1 LALLLALIPVLSARR
16 ANKLTHWW
24 RVVYASAERV
34 STKYRTRVRFE
45 CRTQVLG
52 EISADVVPRDVAG
65 LNQARLVPARSM
77 PSRARRRN
85 ASRPFFLEADSI
97 VMTFERPIPMTGPMR
112 AQTFHLADG
121 DAGTAQTIRAM
132 QQLIEQGKK
141 DPRIHEL
148 AARIIAHCPPEYLPA
163 GEIAAAQAIFNWPLA
178 HVRYT
183 PDVDGKET
191 LHSAWDIV
199 RLGIGDC
206 DDFTILYCSLFATIG
221 KKTRIVTIASHAED
235 PRQFS
240 HVYPEVYVQGR
251 WIPID
256 AARRSAAFAKGPEH
270 WYRRQEWSSSPGGYS
285 DVAGMNGYTQ
295 RHAMGYQPAALP
307 AAYRTDANPIIRRA
321 VTQLRGRAPMG
332 VGNYGLGA
340 LRRLGQDS
348 SSDGVDW
355 SGIASAISAGT
366 TGTAN
371 IITAER
377 ASPYNL
383 FPTTSLN
390 AAGRAPVYPYGMVPG
405 AVPGSPY
412 AGAFPTSIFSTI
424 SPTTLLLLG
433 LGGVAVIAL
442 ASRR

>member
-1 LALLLALIPVLSARR
+1 
-16 ANKLTHWW
+16 
-24 RVVYASAERV
+24 
-34 STKYRTRVRFE
+34 
-45 CRTQVLG
+45 
-52 EISADVVPRDVAG
+52 
-65 LNQARLVPARSM
+65 M
-77 PSRARRRN
+77 
-85 ASRPFFLEADSI
+85 
-97 VMTFERPIPMTGPMR
+97 MTFERYAPTPMR
-112 AQTFHLADG
+112 AQTIPLADG
-121 DAGTAQTIRAM
+121 DTGTAQTIRAM

-163 GEIAAAQAIFNWPLA
+163 GEIAAAQAIFNWGLA
-178 HVRYT
+178 NVRYT

-191 LHSAWDIV
+191 LHSAWDV
-199 RLGIGDC
+199 ARLGIGDC
-206 DDFTILYCSLFATIG
+206 DDFTILFNSLFGTIG
-221 KKTRIVTIASHAED
+221 KKTRIVTIASHGED

-240 HVYPEVYVQGR
+240 HVYPEVFVQGR

-270 WYRRQEWSSSPGGYS
+270 WYRRQEWSSSPGGYA

-321 VTQLRGRAPMG
+321 VTQLRRRAPMG

-340 LRRLGQDS
+340 LRRLGQDES
-348 SSDGVDW
+348 GGGGVDW

-383 FPTTSLN
+383 FPTTSLT
-390 AAGRAPVYPYGMVPG
+390 APGRAPVYPYGN
-405 AVPGSPY
+405 VPGSPY
-412 AGAFPTSIFSTI
+412 GSPYAPGASIFANI
-424 SPTTLLLLG
+424 NPTTLLMLG
-433 LGGVAVIAL
+433 LGAVAVIAL
-442 ASRR
+442 AGRR